1 MTLNRSIENINF
13 THYSPALITILLP
26 SSFLCLAFLLTVI
39 IYIYLRKSRQNL
51 NEDEKHRHMNIL
63 KQYVNHL
70 KEINEKQPDTA
81 VIPSYLCRLHQNSQT
96 NLNAQPKKLRSIFT
110 HLNQQ

>member
-1 MTLNRSIENINF
+1 M
-13 THYSPALITILLP
+13 
-26 SSFLCLAFLLTVI
+26 

-70 KEINEKQPDTA
+70 KEINEKQPDKA

-96 NLNAQPKKLRSIFT
+96 NLNTQPKKYNTPWLISNSMHWLKNKKT
-110 HLNQQ
+110 MG